1 MDVMMGSSLAMVVC
15 VGHFEVAIGE
25 KNVLKT
31 ISLVFR
37 QNEHMSELD
46 LRDEGHGRCHIQSG
60 ALEKREKERGK
71 RMRTRDAS
79 LATAAINH
87 HFRRFSTAALLQ
99 EADNPILLT
108 YLEGLPRPD
117 PKHDETI
124 HAIPRALSGKN
135 IAAKERNL
143 GRVPSIVFEAEDG
156 QHGGNKRL
164 ISVQSNQ
171 IKKLVD
177 HLGRSFFL
185 SRLFDLEVR
194 PEFGSDDIIEK
205 LHLHAGTDAVL
216 NVTFI
221 RAPSDAWLKVDVPLL
236 YRGDD
241 VSPGLKKGSSLNII
255 KRTVQYLC
263 PADVIP
269 PYIDVDLSE
278 LDVGEKIIAGNL
290 NVHPALKLL
299 ISKDEVVVKIMGS
312 RVSDQKKSKGLW
324 PTKIFPFQDFEEFV
338 FSIVGF
344 MGEAISQLSAKEVM
358 PAYAHDVDG

>member
-1 MDVMMGSSLAMVVC
+1 MLIRRA
-15 VGHFEVAIGE
+15 
-25 KNVLKT
+25 
-31 ISLVFR
+31 
-37 QNEHMSELD
+37 
-46 LRDEGHGRCHIQSG
+46 
-60 ALEKREKERGK
+60 
-71 RMRTRDAS
+71 AS

-99 EADNPILLT
+99 EAENPILLT

-124 HAIPRALSGKN
+124 HAIPRAKSGKN
-135 IAAKERNL
+135 EAAKERNV

-164 ISVQSNQ
+164 ISVRSNQ

-194 PEFGSDDIIEK
+194 PEFGSDEIIEK
-205 LHLHAGTDAVL
+205 VRVLPRKVHLHAGTDAVL

-221 RAPSDAWLKVDVPLL
+221 RAPSDAWLKVDVPLV

-278 LDVGEKIIAGNL
+278 LDVGEKIVAGNL

-312 RVSDQKKSKGLW
+312 RVSDQKKSK
-324 PTKIFPFQDFEEFV
+324 
-338 FSIVGF
+338 
-344 MGEAISQLSAKEVM
+344 
-358 PAYAHDVDG
+358 